1 MSAKV
6 KPAVGPG
13 WLAACEECDD
23 SQHGTMSVVDL
34 WADVHN
40 DDNHSEATK

>member
-6 KPAVGPG
+6 KPGTFGGWVGVCSEHNESI
-13 WLAACEECDD
+13 A
-23 SQHGTMSVVDL
+23 GTMAGVDL

-40 DDNHSEATK
+40 EEHHKKAA